1 MLPLFL
7 TRSLFLSRC
16 QAFCSALCVWQSSG
30 FYRGHCV
37 PVVLRSGPMKVR
49 HMRTHKLHLN
59 TLRKDL
65 FCFNKKI
72 CDSALSNSCANT
84 CTYTH
89 IVLRIRD
96 RFLCQ
101 LFWVLLT
108 YLDCKYVWDIKLL
121 QQNGRRK
128 HIFNFFFFFLNPVH
142 LLWKMKLLEE
152 PWPEKVS
159 LLTFVPT
166 RILLLSLFGLSA
178 QISTAL
184 RFFLSHFLF
193 FLITPT
199 KWTACP

>member
-101 LFWVLLT
+101 LFWALLT
-108 YLDCKYVWDIKLL
+108 YLDCKYLWDIKLL

-128 HIFNFFFFFLNPVH
+128 HIFNFFFFFKPSAFT
-142 LLWKMKLLEE
+142 MKNEI
-152 PWPEKVS
+152 VRRA
-159 LLTFVPT
+159 VT
-166 RILLLSLFGLSA
+166 RE
-178 QISTAL
+178 
-184 RFFLSHFLF
+184 H
-193 FLITPT
+193 LITHFCSNKNFIVEPF
-199 KWTACP
+199 WP